1 MNQCFTNVYLI
12 QYHLYKIKIKYI
24 AYELSTNIVVWW
36 NLLLLLFYYT
46 LFDLYIINKWSLEKQ
61 VDADIQI
68 K

>member
-1 MNQCFTNVYLI
+1 MNKCFTNVYLI

-46 LFDLYIINKWSLEKQ
+46 LFDLYIINK
-61 VDADIQI
+61 
-68 K
+68 